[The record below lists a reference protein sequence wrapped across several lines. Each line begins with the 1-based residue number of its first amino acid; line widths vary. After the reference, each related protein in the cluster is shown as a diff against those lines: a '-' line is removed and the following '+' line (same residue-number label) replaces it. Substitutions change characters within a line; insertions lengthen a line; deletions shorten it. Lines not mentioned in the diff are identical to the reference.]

1 MSELKIIHDSWELNK
16 VFAISRSSK
25 KTAETVEVQI
35 TKNGKTGFGEGV
47 PYSHY
52 DESIES
58 VTSQIEEL
66 RINIENDEINLNNLD
81 DYISAGSARNAIDC
95 ALWDLECKTK
105 DQDIWSLL
113 DISKPSSLPCS
124 YTIVLDTV
132 ENMLSDA
139 IEHKNFPI
147 IKIKVNNEN
156 LEQILTGIRS
166 KLTQAKII
174 IDANE
179 GFTLDTLK
187 ENMSIFE
194 KTKVDL
200 IEQPLSPELDNQLL
214 NFASPIP
221 ICADESF
228 HTISDFEEVSKK
240 YSAINIKLDKT
251 GGLSEA
257 LLIANKAKKN
267 GKIIMLGCMVATSL
281 SMLPAL
287 SLYKYADFIDL
298 DGPYFL
304 KQDREN
310 GIKYENGKM
319 GLNKKMCW
327 G

>member
-16 VFAISRSSK
+16 VFTISRSSK
-25 KTAETVEVQI
+25 KTAETIEVQI
-35 TKNGKTGFGEGV
+35 SKNGKIGFGEGV

-52 DESIES
+52 NETIES
-58 VTSQIEEL
+58 VTLQIEEL
-66 RINIENDEINLNNLD
+66 RSAIENEEINLNNLN
-81 DYISAGSARNAIDC
+81 DYISAGSGRNAIDC

-105 DQDIWSLL
+105 DQNIWSLL

-132 ENMLSDA
+132 ENMVSDA
-139 IEHKNFPI
+139 IEHKSFPI
-147 IKIKVNNEN
+147 LKIKVNNEN
-156 LEQILTGIRS
+156 IEPILTGIRS
-166 KLTQAKII
+166 KLPQAKII

-179 GFTLDTLK
+179 GFTLDSLK

-194 KTKVDL
+194 KTKIDL
-200 IEQPLSPELDNQLL
+200 IEQPLSPEHDDQLL
-214 NFASPIP
+214 DFASPIP

-240 YSAINIKLDKT
+240 YGAINIKLDKT

-257 LLIANKAKKN
+257 LIIANKAKKKD
-267 GKIIMLGCMVATSL
+267 KIIMLGCMVATSL

-298 DGPYFL
+298 DGPCFL
-304 KQDREN
+304 KQDRKY
-310 GIKYENGKM
+310 GIKYKNGKM
-319 GLNKKMCW
+319 ELNKIMCW

>member
-1 MSELKIIHDSWELNK
+1 MSELKIIHDSWQLNK

-166 KLTQAKII
+166 KLRQAKII

-214 NFASPIP
+214 DFASPIP

-287 SLYKYADFIDL
+287 SLYEYADFIDL
-298 DGPYFL
+298 DGPCFL

-310 GIKYENGKM
+310 GIKYENGKI

>member
-1 MSELKIIHDSWELNK
+1 MSELKITHDSWELNK
-16 VFAISRSSK
+16 VFTISRSSK
-25 KTAETVEVQI
+25 KTAETLEVQI
-35 TKNGKTGFGEGV
+35 SRDGKTGFGEGV

-58 VTSQIEEL
+58 VTSQIEKL
-66 RINIENDEINLNNLD
+66 RNNIENEEINLNNLNE
-81 DYISAGSARNAIDC
+81 YISAGSGRNAIDC
-95 ALWDLECKTK
+95 ALWDLECRTK

-132 ENMLSDA
+132 ENMISDA
-139 IEHKNFPI
+139 IEHNNFPI
-147 IKIKVNNEN
+147 LKIKVNDKNIER
-156 LEQILTGIRS
+156 ILTGIRS
-166 KLTQAKII
+166 KLPQAKII

-179 GFTLDTLK
+179 AFTLNTLK

-194 KTKVDL
+194 KTKIDL
-200 IEQPLSPELDNQLL
+200 IEQPLSPELDDQLL
-214 NFASPIP
+214 DFASPIP

-240 YSAINIKLDKT
+240 YGAINIKLDKT

-257 LLIANKAKKN
+257 LLIANKAKKR

-281 SMLPAL
+281 SMLPIL

-298 DGPYFL
+298 DGPCFL
-304 KQDREN
+304 KHDREN

-319 GLNKKMCW
+319 ELSKKMCW

>member
-1 MSELKIIHDSWELNK
+1 MSELKIIHDSWQLNK

-113 DISKPSSLPCS
+113 DILKPSSLPCS

-240 YSAINIKLDKT
+240 YGAINIKLDKT

-267 GKIIMLGCMVATSL
+267 GKTIMLGCMVATSL

-287 SLYKYADFIDL
+287 SLYEYADFIDL
-298 DGPYFL
+298 DGPCFL

-310 GIKYENGKM
+310 GIKYENGKI

>member
-16 VFAISRSSK
+16 VFTISRSSK

>member
-16 VFAISRSSK
+16 VFTISRSSK

-298 DGPYFL
+298 DGPCFL

-310 GIKYENGKM
+310 GIKYENGKI

>member
-16 VFAISRSSK
+16 VFTISRSSK

-95 ALWDLECKTK
+95 ALWDIECKTK

-166 KLTQAKII
+166 KLRQAKII

-281 SMLPAL
+281 SILPAL

-298 DGPYFL
+298 DGPCFL

-310 GIKYENGKM
+310 GIKYENGTIR
-319 GLNKKMCW
+319 LNKKMCW

>member
-1 MSELKIIHDSWELNK
+1 MSELKIIHESWELNK
-16 VFAISRSSK
+16 VFTISRSSK

-35 TKNGKTGFGEGV
+35 SRNGKTGFGEGV

-52 DESIES
+52 DENIKS
-58 VTSQIEEL
+58 VTSQIERL
-66 RINIENDEINLNNLD
+66 RNNIENEEINLDNLNE
-81 DYISAGSARNAIDC
+81 YISAGSARNAIDC

-113 DISKPSSLPCS
+113 DISKPGSLPCS

-132 ENMLSDA
+132 ENMVSDA

-147 IKIKVNNEN
+147 LKIKVNNEN
-156 LEQILTGIRS
+156 IEPILTGIRS
-166 KLTQAKII
+166 RLPQTKII

-179 GFTLDTLK
+179 GFTLDILK

-194 KTKVDL
+194 KAKIDL

-214 NFASPIP
+214 DFVSPIP

-228 HTISDFEEVSKK
+228 HTVSDFEDVSKK
-240 YSAINIKLDKT
+240 YGAINIKLDKT

-267 GKIIMLGCMVATSL
+267 DKIIMLGCMVATSL

-287 SLYKYADFIDL
+287 SLYEYADFIDL
-298 DGPYFL
+298 DGPCFL

-319 GLNKKMCW
+319 ELNKRMCW

>member
-1 MSELKIIHDSWELNK
+1 MSELKIIHDSWDLNK
-16 VFAISRSSK
+16 VFTISRSSK

-52 DESIES
+52 NESIET
-58 VTSQIEEL
+58 VTSQIESL
-66 RINIENDEINLNNLD
+66 RNNIENEEINLNNLD

-95 ALWDLECKTK
+95 ALWDLECKSK

-113 DISKPSSLPCS
+113 DISKPTSLSCS

-139 IEHKNFPI
+139 IEHKNCPVV
-147 IKIKVNNEN
+147 KIKVNNDN
-156 LEQILTGIRS
+156 LENILTGIRS
-166 KLTQAKII
+166 KLPKAKII

-179 GFTLDTLK
+179 GFTLETLK
-187 ENMSIFE
+187 NNMSIFE
-194 KTKVDL
+194 KTKIDL
-200 IEQPLSPELDNQLL
+200 IEQPLSPEIDNQLL
-214 NFASPIP
+214 DFVSPIP

-228 HTISDFEEVSKK
+228 HTIADFEEVSKK
-240 YSAINIKLDKT
+240 YEAINIKLDKT

-257 LLIANKAKKN
+257 LLIANKAKRN
-267 GKIIMLGCMVATSL
+267 DKIIMLGCMVATSL

-287 SLYKYADFIDL
+287 SLYKYANFIDL
-298 DGPYFL
+298 DGPCFL

-319 GLNKKMCW
+319 ELNNRMCW

>member
-287 SLYKYADFIDL
+287 SLYEYADFIDL
-298 DGPYFL
+298 DGPCFL

-310 GIKYENGKM
+310 GIKYENGKI

>member
-16 VFAISRSSK
+16 VFTISRSSK

-166 KLTQAKII
+166 KLRQAKII

-287 SLYKYADFIDL
+287 SLYEYADFIDL
-298 DGPYFL
+298 DGPCFL

-310 GIKYENGKM
+310 GIKYENGKI

>member
-16 VFAISRSSK
+16 VFTISRSSK
-25 KTAETVEVQI
+25 KTAETIEVQI
-35 TKNGKTGFGEGV
+35 SKNGKIGFGEGV

-52 DESIES
+52 NETIES

-66 RINIENDEINLNNLD
+66 RSAIENEEINLNNLD
-81 DYISAGSARNAIDC
+81 DYISAGSGRNAIDC

-105 DQDIWSLL
+105 DQNIWSLL

-132 ENMLSDA
+132 ENMVSDA
-139 IEHKNFPI
+139 IEHKSFPI
-147 IKIKVNNEN
+147 LKIKVNNEN
-156 LEQILTGIRS
+156 IEPILTGIRS
-166 KLTQAKII
+166 KLPQAKII

-194 KTKVDL
+194 KTKIDL
-200 IEQPLSPELDNQLL
+200 IEQPLSPEHDDQLL
-214 NFASPIP
+214 DFASPIP

-240 YSAINIKLDKT
+240 YGAINIKLDKT

-257 LLIANKAKKN
+257 LIIANKAKKKD
-267 GKIIMLGCMVATSL
+267 KIIMLGCMVATSL

-298 DGPYFL
+298 DGPCFL
-304 KQDREN
+304 KQDRKY
-310 GIKYENGKM
+310 GIKYKNGKM
-319 GLNKKMCW
+319 ELNKIMCW

>member
-166 KLTQAKII
+166 KLRQAKII

-214 NFASPIP
+214 NFVSPIP

-287 SLYKYADFIDL
+287 SLYEYADFIDL
-298 DGPYFL
+298 DGPCFL

-310 GIKYENGKM
+310 GIKYENGKI

>member
-298 DGPYFL
+298 DGPCFL

-310 GIKYENGKM
+310 GIKYENGKI

>member
-166 KLTQAKII
+166 KLRQAKII

-298 DGPYFL
+298 DGPCFL

-310 GIKYENGKM
+310 GIKYENGKI

>member
-16 VFAISRSSK
+16 VFTISRSSK

-113 DISKPSSLPCS
+113 DILKPSSLPCS

-214 NFASPIP
+214 DFASPIP

-240 YSAINIKLDKT
+240 YGAINIKLDKT

-267 GKIIMLGCMVATSL
+267 GKTIMLGCMVATSL

-287 SLYKYADFIDL
+287 SLYEYADFIDL
-298 DGPYFL
+298 DGPCFL
-304 KQDREN
+304 KQDREK
-310 GIKYENGKM
+310 GIKYENGKI

>member
-1 MSELKIIHDSWELNK
+1 MSELKIIHDSWQLNK

-166 KLTQAKII
+166 KLRQAKII

-214 NFASPIP
+214 NFVSPIP

-287 SLYKYADFIDL
+287 SLYEYADFIDL
-298 DGPYFL
+298 DGPCFL

-310 GIKYENGKM
+310 GIKYENGKI